1 MTLLPK
7 REASARAAAHSV
19 VDSSNPGYRPSR
31 QHLAAADGAHARSAG
46 GLVSATIA
54 ARVKLGRP
62 LAIAQLA
69 LQDIRHR
76 ASTSLDFLRGGKI
89 AVLLFWATGI
99 GGGVD
104 PSAKK
109 WSGSAIPHDP

>member
-1 MTLLPK
+1 
-7 REASARAAAHSV
+7 
-19 VDSSNPGYRPSR
+19 
-31 QHLAAADGAHARSAG
+31 
-46 GLVSATIA
+46 
-54 ARVKLGRP
+54 
-62 LAIAQLA
+62 LA

-89 AVLLFWATGI
+89 AVLLFWATGV